1 MTESPLDP
9 DKPVRMRREIKW
21 DALAAII
28 ASLVG
33 FLALIV
39 AGYTAYIQRYTAN
52 IQLEQVRAQVWPWL
66 EAGNN
71 DSNNSIEVYNKGVG
85 PAIVRSAQ
93 IWVDGKPQRDWQHVM
108 GALGMDKPVNGNGY
122 TYSESTIYPGV
133 VSAGET
139 VRIIRFQEK
148 EAYQR
153 FRTAAIQKHMTIAIC
168 YCSTLGECW
177 RYKDDHLVG
186 YKEGKLYVKA
196 VAECPRLPPS
206 EVFNN

>member
-1 MTESPLDP
+1 MTDTDEKQAGRLQ
-9 DKPVRMRREIKW
+9 REIKW
-21 DALAAII
+21 DAVAAII

-33 FLALIV
+33 FLALLV
-39 AGYTAYIQRYTAN
+39 AGYTAYIARYTAD
-52 IQLEQVRAQVWPWL
+52 IQTKQVQAQVWPWL
-66 EAGNN
+66 VAGNN

-93 IWVDGKPQRDWQHVM
+93 IWVDGKSQTDWNHVLD
-108 GALGMDKPVNGNGY
+108 ALGVGKPR

-139 VRIIRFQEK
+139 VPVIKFAKSES
-148 EAYQR
+148 YQQ

-177 RYKDDHLVG
+177 RYRDEHLVG
-186 YKEGKLYVKA
+186 YKEGILKMDP
-196 VAECPRLPPS
+196 VAQCPRVAPS
-206 EVFNN
+206 DVFNN